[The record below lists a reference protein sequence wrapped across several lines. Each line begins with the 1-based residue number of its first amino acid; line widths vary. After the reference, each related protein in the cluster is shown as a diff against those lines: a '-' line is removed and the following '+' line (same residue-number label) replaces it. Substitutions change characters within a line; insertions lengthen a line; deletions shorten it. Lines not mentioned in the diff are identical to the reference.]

1 MNADNLLQTI
11 DLCRYYRRGE
21 HQIRALDHIDLSL
34 RRGELLA
41 VVGSSGSGKSTLLN
55 LMAGLD
61 TPTSGR
67 VVIGGRAL
75 GEMSRR
81 ELSAFRAGRIGMVF
95 QSFNLLPHL
104 SALRNVE
111 LALYFTSAAKRER
124 RKMAGEMLERLG
136 LGERL
141 HHLPGELSGGEQQ
154 RVAMARALI
163 KKPEIV
169 YADEPTGNL
178 DFDNATQLGKL
189 LADLNSHGLTVVIAT
204 HDLTLAQQIGHR
216 RIHLRY
222 GCLIDDPD
230 FHPEEVA
237 S

>member
-1 MNADNLLQTI
+1 MLQK
-11 DLCRYYRRGE
+11 
-21 HQIRALDHIDLSL
+21 HKRAK
-34 RRGELLA
+34 EA
-41 VVGSSGSGKSTLLN
+41 
-55 LMAGLD
+55 
-61 TPTSGR
+61 
-67 VVIGGRAL
+67 
-75 GEMSRR
+75 
-81 ELSAFRAGRIGMVF
+81 
-95 QSFNLLPHL
+95 
-104 SALRNVE
+104 
-111 LALYFTSAAKRER
+111 
-124 RKMAGEMLERLG
+124 LERVG
-136 LGERL
+136 LGKRVNHKPTEM
-141 HHLPGELSGGEQQ
+141 SGGEQQ